1 MKKTAI
7 LILTA
12 AVLFVCMCG
21 KHKQERDKEQSVPVV
36 AKREIASI
44 YLSGESL
51 RSIGIQTATVGQR
64 ENRSFLKAMGKVIIP
79 LDRQA
84 IISYAFPAR
93 VAEGYVNPGDRVDI
107 GQPLV
112 TLESEEVGKAMC
124 EFYKATADLELA
136 RLNLEREQRLFE
148 NGVAPKKNFLA
159 AETDDKIARSNQDAA
174 EKKLHVLGFTE
185 KQVQQIVHSHQVSP
199 RITLYSPIAG
209 KVVSSRLLRGMM
221 TEPSTEILVIVDF
234 SKLWI
239 DAEIYE
245 KDIAY
250 IKLGQKVEVHIPAYP
265 DELFKGSLG
274 YISDSINEET
284 RTITVRVELQNRD
297 AMLKP
302 GLFADLHIFFNGS
315 RNILAVPAHAV
326 IEEGE
331 EKIVFVQIGDRF
343 QKRGIVTGGQDEG
356 MWEVLSGLE
365 AGERVVTQ
373 GALHLK
379 SLLTEELRESGHIH

>member
-1 MKKTAI
+1 MKKITI
-7 LILTA
+7 IILTA
-12 AVLFVCMCG
+12 ATLFICMCG
-21 KHKQERDKEQSVPVV
+21 KHKHERDNAQGVP
-36 AKREIASI
+36 ATGEKEIASI

-51 RSIGIQTATVGQR
+51 RSIGIQTAIVGQR

-93 VAEGYVNPGDRVDI
+93 VAEGHVNPGDRVEK

-112 TLESEEVGKAMC
+112 TLESEEVGNAMC
-124 EFYKATADLELA
+124 EFYKATADFEHT

-159 AETDDKIARSNQDAA
+159 AETDYKIARSNQDAA

-185 KQVQQIVHSHQVSP
+185 KQVQQIAHSHQVSP
-199 RITLYSPIAG
+199 RITLYSPITG
-209 KVVSSRLLRGMM
+209 KVVSSRLVRGMM
-221 TEPSTEILVIVDF
+221 TEPSTEILVIVDL

-250 IKLGQKVEVHIPAYP
+250 IKIGQKVEIHIPAYP
-265 DELFKGSLG
+265 AALFKGSLG

-302 GLFADLHIFFNGS
+302 GLFADLHIFFNGN
-315 RNILAVPAHAV
+315 RKILAVPADAV

-343 QKRGIVTGGQDEG
+343 HKRRIVTGSQDEG
-356 MWEVLSGLE
+356 VWEVLSGLKT
-365 AGERVVTQ
+365 GERVVTQ
-373 GALHLK
+373 GVLHLK
-379 SLLTEELRESGHIH
+379 SLLTEELRESAHIH

>member
-1 MKKTAI
+1 MKKTTI
-7 LILTA
+7 VILT
-12 AVLFVCMCG
+12 VCTLFTCMCR
-21 KHKQERDKEQSVPVV
+21 KHKRPGDSQHGVPESG
-36 AKREIASI
+36 KKEIASI
-44 YLSGESL
+44 HLSDESL
-51 RSIGIQTATVGQR
+51 RSIGIQTAVVGQR

-93 VAEGYVNPGDRVDI
+93 VADGHVNPGDRVDK

-124 EFYKATADLELA
+124 EFYKATADFEHT
-136 RLNLEREQRLFE
+136 RLSLEREQRLFE

-159 AETDDKIARSNQDAA
+159 AETDYKIARSNQDAA

-185 KQVQQIVHSHQVSP
+185 NQVQQIARSHQISP
-199 RITLYSPIAG
+199 RITLYSPITG
-209 KVVSSRLLRGMM
+209 KVVSSRVVRGMM
-221 TEPSTEILVIVDF
+221 TEPSTEILVIVDL

-250 IKLGQKVEVHIPAYP
+250 IKTGQKVEIHFPAYP
-265 DELFKGSLG
+265 DELFKGSIG

-297 AMLKP
+297 AMLKS

-315 RNILAVPAHAV
+315 RKILAVPADAV

-343 QKRGIVTGGQDEG
+343 QKRRIVTGSQDEG
-356 MWEVLSGLE
+356 LWEVLSGLKK
-365 AGERVVTQ
+365 GERVVTQ
-373 GALHLK
+373 GVLHLK
-379 SLLTEELRESGHIH
+379 SLLTEELRESGHMH